1 MTQSSWTKILILGL
15 IGLAVLLPGFATN
28 FFVPV
33 TPNVTVD
40 ETTPP
45 EDVPTQDITHLTGE
59 ILTEDVPT
67 QPAPPAPPPP
77 PPPAQ
82 IGTYPA
88 EVNRCVGPAKRVN
101 FSFDS
106 GSGSN
111 SIQAI
116 LNTLSKHG
124 LIGTFFVTGKW
135 AEANPSWVKLAA
147 EQGYE
152 VFNHTYDHAPR
163 NSARPGL
170 TNYTDEEIRVE
181 LSQADNIISSLTG
194 RTTKPYFRL
203 PYGDRNARVLAAA
216 WSGGYRS
223 IYWTVDALDWRAGET
238 DETVRN
244 RILTRLT
251 PGAIYLMH
259 IGDDIT
265 GRILDGVLTEVKARG
280 YTITSLAN
288 CLK

>member
-1 MTQSSWTKILILGL
+1 MSNWTKLLLLGL
-15 IGLAVLLPGFATN
+15 IGLAVVLPGFVAN
-28 FFVPV
+28 FTETLNPV
-33 TPNVTVD
+33 VTVD
-40 ETTPP
+40 ETTLP
-45 EDVPTQDITHLTGE
+45 EDVPTHDITHLAGE
-59 ILTEDVPT
+59 TLPEDVPT
-67 QPAPPAPPPP
+67 QPAPPSPPPP
-77 PPPAQ
+77 PSQ
-82 IGTYPA
+82 IGTYQP
-88 EVNRCVGPAKRVN
+88 EVSRCVGSAQRVN
-101 FSFDS
+101 FSFDGGA
-106 GSGSN
+106 GSH

-116 LNTLSKHG
+116 LETLKKHAVV
-124 LIGTFFVTGKW
+124 GTFFVTGKW
-135 AEANPSWVKLAA
+135 AEANPSWIKRAA
-147 EQGYE
+147 EEGHE

-163 NSARPGL
+163 NSAHPGL

-181 LSQADNIISSLTG
+181 LRQANDIISGLIG
-194 RTTKPYFRL
+194 RTTKPYFRP

-216 WSGGYRS
+216 WSEGYRS

-238 DETVRN
+238 DDTVRN

-280 YTITSLAN
+280 YSLVSLAN